1 LHFCWACEF
10 LRFLNLKLQRQG
22 RDHKTPKRE
31 HCFHPE
37 GSTVRYGIFI
47 IMRVTTNAI
56 TPDFIANSHGIS
68 NSERKSAQRKISF
81 ARVLSQ
87 VVGVVLSLDE
97 FTEEEIRNCWW
108 SYRDKQRS
116 KVQSRGSIS
125 AIRRNGHAFVD
136 TIQNSYKMAHQ
147 LSMHITADGTLLKN
161 DDLHSSDLQS
171 WTVVVAVLRHG
182 FLHCIKVGARM
193 MPVRLE
199 PSYSS
204 PSKRAFQQRR
214 FPIFTLK
221 APVRVSYIRE

>member
-1 LHFCWACEF
+1 
-10 LRFLNLKLQRQG
+10 
-22 RDHKTPKRE
+22 
-31 HCFHPE
+31 
-37 GSTVRYGIFI
+37 
-47 IMRVTTNAI
+47 MRVTTNAI

-171 WTVVVAVLRHG
+171 WTLNGCGRGLEAWISPLHQGRREDDAREARAIVFFAQQKGVSAEKISDIYAESSRPSVVY
-182 FLHCIKVGARM
+182 ARM
-193 MPVRLE
+193 MGEADSKCVRGPRNDDGKAMAADQTE
-199 PSYSS
+199 NAS
-204 PSKRAFQQRR
+204 PS
-214 FPIFTLK
+214 
-221 APVRVSYIRE
+221 